1 MQCIWVFRTF
11 LRRVKESEL
20 ILFVRWVEGGSERDF
35 RGYDESGAKIRVKP
49 VC

>member
-1 MQCIWVFRTF
+1 MGLQNI

-20 ILFVRWVEGGSERDF
+20 ILFVRWAEGGSERDF
-35 RGYDESGAKIRVKP
+35 RGYDESGAKIRAKP